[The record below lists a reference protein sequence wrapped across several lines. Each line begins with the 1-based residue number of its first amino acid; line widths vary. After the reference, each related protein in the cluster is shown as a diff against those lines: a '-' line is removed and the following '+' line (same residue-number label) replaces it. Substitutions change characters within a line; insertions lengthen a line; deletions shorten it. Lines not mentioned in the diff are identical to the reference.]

1 MSDITINQ
9 FQDDRL
15 QSVLQNMAR
24 VGVTHAA
31 EGFGGALGEKVIAS
45 HSQTELVP
53 LPAIPTLLGG
63 AENDA
68 VGIYLQ
74 MQGAL
79 PGQMMLVLPHLKAF
93 ELADLV
99 LGVPVGTTQQLGS
112 LERSALAEVGN
123 MTGSFFLSAIASLTG
138 LDTRPSPPAVVV
150 DMVGAIIDIIVA
162 TSGGTS
168 DQVLVIRSAFQCD
181 GREVQADFWV
191 IPDTVKTSEF
201 LKNSESFPQVSH
213 AA

>member
-1 MSDITINQ
+1 MNDTTLNQ
-9 FQDDRL
+9 VNDERL
-15 QSVLQNMAR
+15 QSLWQDMAR
-24 VGVTHAA
+24 VGVHHAA
-31 EGFGGALGEKVIAS
+31 EGFSGVLGEKVIAS
-45 HSQTELVP
+45 HSQTDMVSL
-53 LPAIPTLLGG
+53 LAIPAMLGG

-74 MQGAL
+74 MQGAI
-79 PGQMMLVLPHLKAF
+79 PGQMMLVLPLPKAF

-99 LGVPVGTTQQLGS
+99 LGIPVGTTQQLRS

-162 TSGGTS
+162 TSGEAS

-191 IPDTVKTSEF
+191 IPDTGIINTFAKQQE
-201 LKNSESFPQVSH
+201 SH
-213 AA
+213 A